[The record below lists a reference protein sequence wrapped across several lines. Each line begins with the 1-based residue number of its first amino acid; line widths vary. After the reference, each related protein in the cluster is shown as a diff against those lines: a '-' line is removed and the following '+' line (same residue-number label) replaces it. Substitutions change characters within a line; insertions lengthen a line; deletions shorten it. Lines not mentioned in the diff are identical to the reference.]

1 MKEIPGYQVDEV
13 AAVSRMA
20 TVWGFVPTAVQEN
33 ISEPYSGPVLTD

>member
-20 TVWGFVPTAVQEN
+20 SLEVR
-33 ISEPYSGPVLTD
+33 PYRSTRRHQ